1 MFLVYAL
8 LSVLISSVNTLEE
21 LLVFTG
27 QLLTTNVVAVAVMLF
42 VAYAVAIS
50 TFRRGLNPDNF
61 VIPVESSLAD
71 TVTTAAALLALALIV

>member
-8 LSVLISSVNTLEE
+8 LSVLISSVNAIEE

-42 VAYAVAIS
+42 VAYSVAIS